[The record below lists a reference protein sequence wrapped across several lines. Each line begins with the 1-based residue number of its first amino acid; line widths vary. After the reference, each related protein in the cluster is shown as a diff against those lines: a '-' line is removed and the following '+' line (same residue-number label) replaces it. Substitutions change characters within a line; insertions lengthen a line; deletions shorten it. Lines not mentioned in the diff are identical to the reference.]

1 LEQHGNIGKVLN
13 GPGLVEL
20 CGQAPIQPGP
30 PRPFSQRACL
40 CQAITPKSASVHAK
54 ADRSMVLL
62 CAVRPASSRQRPC
75 ATLPAHVFPCQCT
88 LTQSRLWQHHSSR
101 CCTNATMRSSRPL
114 SPTCLV
120 LIYPVP
126 SGDIFPFPNKVT
138 ALLSLGELELP
149 MPLPH
154 ATVPPPCADHRAP
167 ALLQPPDRACL
178 HSAPE
183 TT

>member
-1 LEQHGNIGKVLN
+1 VARRRFSPAHLDLFPSVRACAKRSRPSPPACMPRLT
-13 GPGLVEL
+13 
-20 CGQAPIQPGP
+20 APWFSSVPRVP
-30 PRPFSQRACL
+30 PRPDS
-40 CQAITPKSASVHAK
+40 
-54 ADRSMVLL
+54 
-62 CAVRPASSRQRPC
+62 
-75 ATLPAHVFPCQCT
+75 AHVFPCQCT